1 MGLQIVVGIPL
12 EMTNNSFRVALI
24 YTLGVFGGS
33 LAFGVFDPG
42 NVLLGKYQIK
52 QKYVVENNN
61 TFPTPILGASAG
73 GFALGTAHI
82 ASIILNFKEDIAVI
96 RTRIRQ
102 KDWKICGRHIKWN
115 KLPTASNCGKGVRYD
130 NNFSLVIIYLDLCNL
145 YTNFYLTSL

>member
-33 LAFGVFDPG
+33 LACGVFDPG

-52 QKYVVENNN
+52 GKYLAENISYFN
-61 TFPTPILGASAG
+61 LGASAG
-73 GFALGTAHI
+73 GFALATAHI
-82 ASIILNFKEDIAVI
+82 ASIILNFKEDIAII

-102 KDWKICGRHIKWN
+102 KDWKICGRQIKWN
-115 KLPTASNCGKGVRYD
+115 KLPTASTCGKGVRYD
-130 NNFSLVIIYLDLCNL
+130 NDFSLVSKYLLGM
-145 YTNFYLTSL
+145 